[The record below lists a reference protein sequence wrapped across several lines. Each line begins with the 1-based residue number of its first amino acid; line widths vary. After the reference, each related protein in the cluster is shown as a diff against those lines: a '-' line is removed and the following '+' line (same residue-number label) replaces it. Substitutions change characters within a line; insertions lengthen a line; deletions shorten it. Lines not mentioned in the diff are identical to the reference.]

1 MYPIIYS
8 IAYPL
13 QAPINWPTM
22 SLITPVNNNM
32 YSWKNTTNITAYYKP
47 VYVQPAAKYSMGDE
61 PSGYRHIRPTDSL
74 SRIPMGQNKASSSA
88 SAMPRPVRRHEHNF
102 GFIETS
108 TVTEDNRAM
117 FDAESST
124 SKVSNGDGLIDRI
137 ASQGLLFHEI
147 QHVPA
152 IERELDDTLKLSIVS
167 IIR

>member
-1 MYPIIYS
+1 
-8 IAYPL
+8 
-13 QAPINWPTM
+13 
-22 SLITPVNNNM
+22 
-32 YSWKNTTNITAYYKP
+32 
-47 VYVQPAAKYSMGDE
+47 
-61 PSGYRHIRPTDSL
+61 
-74 SRIPMGQNKASSSA
+74 
-88 SAMPRPVRRHEHNF
+88 MPRPVRRHEHNF

-167 IIR
+167 SIRRPLVEL